1 MREGIA
7 PHWPRPS
14 IHRPRSA
21 WASEAA
27 RVPLTWP
34 GRSPTP
40 PTFKPPPS
48 ASLSVLLFCA
58 ASGTDWERA
67 GITGTMVTAT
77 VIKGL
82 IAREPT
88 GGLIGDHL

>member
-1 MREGIA
+1 MA
-7 PHWPRPS
+7 RPK
-14 IHRPRSA
+14 PDSA
-21 WASEAA
+21 AVQAA
-27 RVPLTWP
+27 TLSVPE
-34 GRSPTP
+34 R
-40 PTFKPPPS
+40 
-48 ASLSVLLFCA
+48 VLLFCA

-88 GGLIGDHL
+88 GGLYLTKDGRATLRALIGDHL